1 MTEEL
6 RQKLLHS
13 AEGPGAEPFSQYNHM
28 KVIAVD
34 DGTATVELE
43 LRPDSLN
50 CWGTPHGGALFT
62 MADVAAGMALL
73 TRRQEVTF
81 TVSSSIEYLS
91 AAAGTGKLTAVGTVE
106 KTGGHMGFSRTD
118 IRDESGRLI
127 AALRTV
133 PGLMN
138 WISRQ
143 VVMPLERA
151 VASVCYRAS
160 FSVAELLYAIAAG
173 VVLLWMGATVRRLI
187 TDQGRRGRVL
197 YRFALTAVCAV
208 LTVYAGFSLL
218 WGVNYYAESFQQQ
231 SGVYAREST
240 PEELAQVTEYF
251 ARQLADCAGQ
261 VRRDKNGLFA
271 ESRDDIFADSVRVFD
286 GVYDAFPCLQME
298 DRVPKGVRFSTA
310 LSAMDFTGFYFPFTG
325 EANLNIDSP
334 ACYLPST
341 IAHEMAHQRGIAS
354 EQECNFIAIAAST
367 TAASAAYRYSGW
379 LMGFTYLS
387 NALYRADPEAWQ
399 AVRVLLPDTVVADL
413 RDNSAYW
420 AAFEGPVNDAAQK
433 VYDSF
438 LKSSGD
444 PRGTQSYGTVVDMLM
459 AYYG

>member
-1 MTEEL
+1 MSGRAL
-6 RQKLLHS
+6 R
-13 AEGPGAEPFSQYNHM
+13 
-28 KVIAVD
+28 
-34 DGTATVELE
+34 
-43 LRPDSLN
+43 R
-50 CWGTPHGGALFT
+50 W
-62 MADVAAGMALL
+62 LL
-73 TRRQEVTF
+73 T
-81 TVSSSIEYLS
+81 L
-91 AAAGTGKLTAVGTVE
+91 AAFFAAY
-106 KTGGHMGFSRTD
+106 F
-118 IRDESGRLI
+118 
-127 AALRTV
+127 ALRTSRAA
-133 PGLMN
+133 MN
-138 WISRQ
+138 ALWYGAICPAEQWLGRLWGGWS
-143 VVMPLERA
+143 L
-151 VASVCYRAS
+151 SVG
-160 FSVAELLYAIAAG
+160 E
-173 VVLLWMGATVRRLI
+173 VLIV
-187 TDQGRRGRVL
+187 
-197 YRFALTAVCAV
+197 TAVCAALIAAANGIRYIVSARWKWRAAAQALTTALCTV

-261 VRRDKNGLFA
+261 VRRDENGLFV

-286 GVYDAFPCLQME
+286 GVYDAFPCLRME

-367 TAASAAYRYSGW
+367 TADSAAYRYSGW

-420 AAFEGPVNDAAQK
+420 VAFEGLVNDAAQK